1 MGTDKLGEG
10 APLIACEN
18 AMTRSHSPV
27 TIDPPQGERKPDS
40 VNSSSSSLN
49 RLAMVAFLR
58 QACRWI
64 RRRCTRRRAAA
75 YTQTRRRATTT
86 APTVGIPAR
95 SRTPRRARTWYVS
108 APLVMQLQISDSLGC
123 FWQAKE
129 FHLTD
134 ARFRVLN
141 PKLDC
146 SKQVSKGRSVCMGG
160 SCGD

>member
-1 MGTDKLGEG
+1 MFQ
-10 APLIACEN
+10 
-18 AMTRSHSPV
+18 RSS
-27 TIDPPQGERKPDS
+27 
-40 VNSSSSSLN
+40 
-49 RLAMVAFLR
+49 F
-58 QACRWI
+58 CR
-64 RRRCTRRRAAA
+64 
-75 YTQTRRRATTT
+75 
-86 APTVGIPAR
+86 GGK
-95 SRTPRRARTWYVS
+95 
-108 APLVMQLQISDSLGC
+108 ISDSLGC